1 MRGEARATARRFP
14 FSLEAAGPVPGTAPP
29 RGAYGG
35 RWYPVAGDN
44 SFDVVSEVNLMEVSN
59 AVQQAMKEIR
69 QRFDF
74 KGSASD
80 ITLAE
85 ETLTLI
91 ADDESKLKAVT
102 DILQT
107 KLAKRGVSLRALDYG
122 KIEPAAKGTVRQAV
136 TIRKGL
142 ESEKAKEIVKFI
154 KALGVRVQS
163 QIQESQVRVSS
174 KNRDDLQIVIQRLK
188 GQDFG
193 IDLQFTNY
201 RSN

>member
-1 MRGEARATARRFP
+1 
-14 FSLEAAGPVPGTAPP
+14 
-29 RGAYGG
+29 
-35 RWYPVAGDN
+35 VAGDN